1 MVTSGMFQL
10 QMDPK
15 YQVWFSDQNV
25 IYIQKEVARRLL
37 QEYTSYNEVTYEFA
51 RQRLLDTFY
60 EWNGPLTLNELL
72 ELVIC
77 DLVEEIRTE
86 IEWHT
91 RFDNF
96 DPFKLYTTESGI
108 TKEEKVKLRPSRK
121 FVFNMRY

>member
-1 MVTSGMFQL
+1 MFQQQL
-10 QMDPK
+10 DPK
-15 YQVWFSDQNV
+15 YQLWFSPEN
-25 IYIQKEVARRLL
+25 IEHIQKEVARRLL

-91 RFDNF
+91 RFDGF
-96 DPFKLYTTESGI
+96 DPLRLYTIESGI
-108 TKEEKVKLRPSRK
+108 TREEKVKLRAPRK
-121 FVFNMRY
+121 FTFNMRY

>member
-1 MVTSGMFQL
+1 MFQL

-15 YQVWFSDQNV
+15 YQVWFSQENV
-25 IYIQKEVARRLL
+25 VYIQKEVARRLL

-77 DLVEEIRTE
+77 DLVDEIRTE

-91 RFDNF
+91 RFDNY

-108 TKEEKVKLRPSRK
+108 TREEKVKLRPSRK